1 MLLFVV
7 GTVVFT
13 EAVVCLLL
21 LLLCCY
27 FLFVMQLLSL

>member
-1 MLLFVV
+1 MVLFVV

>member
-27 FLFVMQLLSL
+27 FLFVMPLLSL

>member
-1 MLLFVV
+1 MVLFVV

-27 FLFVMQLLSL
+27 FLFVMPLLSL